1 MIRATRRFRAT
12 SARRRHLEG
21 VTPASSRQSS
31 EFTPLLDLHRRVER
45 SPCVR
50 IHHYEVDD
58 SVFADD
64 VYVIKGLAGRILWLL
79 LTLYRTTGRSTF
91 STRELRLHPYL
102 KLPIWKNNL
111 EARLLL
117 LQRRLDARA
126 VAFRL
131 CREQRGQVRVLCSA
145 PLDLHSI
152 QPVARAEISRRG

>member
-1 MIRATRRFRAT
+1 MN
-12 SARRRHLEG
+12 
-21 VTPASSRQSS
+21 PAS
-31 EFTPLLDLHRRVER
+31 PIDLHPRVDGSR
-45 SPCVR
+45 CVR

-79 LTLYRTTGRSTF
+79 LTLNRTTGRSTF

-111 EARLLL
+111 EARVLL

-131 CREQRGQVRVLCSA
+131 SREQRGQLRILCSA
-145 PLDLHSI
+145 PLELQSI
-152 QPVARAEISRRG
+152 LPVTRAAML